1 MGELRMKMLEQDGEW
16 IKQYPKTF
24 ITIIILCFIY
34 VIYKNR

>member
-1 MGELRMKMLEQDGEW
+1 MGELRMEMLEQDGKW

-34 VIYKNR
+34 VICKNR